1 MTARDLTQRFVETV
15 RASDDRTEIRDAKV
29 RGLEIRVSCHGTKTW
44 LLRYRRKSD
53 GRKRSITL
61 GRFPEVSLQEAR
73 LSAIEQKAIIGRGA
87 DPAGSAAESRTAM
100 TFRELAEHRLQVDPN
115 IGDGTRRAYKQSLNG
130 NVFSEIGDVTAS
142 RVTADEIA
150 RILDKIECRGALVQ
164 ADRTRAAIGS
174 TFKWAVKRR
183 VGGVLTDPTIG
194 LGKRAPSTRRT
205 RVLSIEELCRFLAV
219 LQDPDAPLSE
229 SMKLIFE
236 IALLT
241 GQRRSEVA
249 GAKLVEVKLT
259 GELPVWTIPG
269 DSKRNGIYVRGRT
282 KNRQEQLLPLS
293 MQSLARFKKAAALA
307 HEGDHFFPGEQSRDG
322 SKRRLPHIHG
332 ESVTRAMRRLREKYA
347 FQDIT
352 IHDLRRT
359 MATWLGDHGTR
370 PDVIDH
376 ILNHQPRDVTRRHY
390 NHAKMDTLVRA
401 AMQDWADHLSKL
413 A

>member
-1 MTARDLTQRFVETV
+1 MTYRDLTQRFVETV

-29 RGLEIRVSCHGTKTW
+29 RGLEIRVTSQGTKTW

-73 LSAIEQKAIIGRGA
+73 LLAIEQKAIIGRGA
-87 DPAGSAAESRTAM
+87 DPAGRAAEIRTAM
-100 TFRELAEHRLQVDPN
+100 TFRELAEHRLQVDQS
-115 IGDGTRRAYKQSLNG
+115 IGDGTRRAYNQSLEG
-130 NVFSEIGDVTAS
+130 NAFPEIGEIAAS
-142 RVTADEIA
+142 RVTADQVA
-150 RILDKIECRGALVQ
+150 RILDKIEGRGALVQ

-194 LGKRAPSTRRT
+194 LGKRAPSIRRT
-205 RVLSIEELCRFLAV
+205 RVLTKEELCKFLAV

-229 SMKLIFE
+229 SMKLIFV

-241 GQRRSEVA
+241 GQRRTEVA
-249 GAKLVEVKLT
+249 GAKLVEVTLDD
-259 GELPVWTIPG
+259 ELPRWTIPG
-269 DSKRNGIYVRGRT
+269 DAKRNGIYVRGRT
-282 KNRQEQLLPLS
+282 KNRQEQFLPLS
-293 MQSLARFKKAAALA
+293 RQALDQFKKAAARV
-307 HEGDHFFPGEQSRDG
+307 HEGDHFFPAEQNIDG
-322 SKRRLPHIHG
+322 KKRRLPHIHG

-347 FQDIT
+347 FEDVT
-352 IHDLRRT
+352 THDLRRT

-390 NHAKMDTLVRA
+390 NHAQMDALVRA
-401 AMQDWADHLSKL
+401 AMQEWADHLSKL
-413 A
+413 T